1 MNAVDQGNVTH
12 TIDQG
17 KATVEFSHPLSNSL
31 PGKVLAKLADT
42 ITTLGEDDTVKII
55 VVRSAGE
62 RAFCAGA
69 SFDELVAIDNL
80 DTGKIF
86 FSGFANVI
94 NACRTCPKL
103 IIGRVQGKAVG
114 GGVGLAAAF
123 DYTLATQHAF
133 VKLSELAVGIGPFVV
148 GPAVERKM
156 GVSAMSQ
163 LAINATEWQSAE
175 WARSKGLYTGVY
187 DTAEAMDEAIDALA
201 NRLCQ
206 SNPEA
211 MRQLKKSFGK
221 EPSIGISYL
230 PNVQKSVGNLF
241 FLTSPNRPLPS
252 LRQSKRTPLYCPS
265 IPFYF
270 TIFSNCKDS
279 ALFRSSSFV
288 NQAFSVLFIALI

>member
-1 MNAVDQGNVTH
+1 MNAVDQGNVVQ

-17 KATVEFSHPLSNSL
+17 VATIEFSHPLSNSL
-31 PGKVLAKLADT
+31 PGKILAKLANT
-42 ITTLGEDDTVKII
+42 ITSLGEDDTVKII
-55 VVRSAGE
+55 VIRSAGD

-80 DTGKIF
+80 ETGKVF

-148 GPAVERKM
+148 GPAVERKI

-163 LAINATEWQSAE
+163 LAINATEWQSAA
-175 WARSKGLYTGVY
+175 WARSKGLYTAVY
-187 DTAEAMDEAIDALA
+187 DTADAMDEAIDALV
-201 NRLCQ
+201 NKLCQ

-211 MRQLKKSFGK
+211 MRQLKQVFWQGTEHWDKLLA
-221 EPSIGISYL
+221 ERAEISGQL
-230 PNVQKSVGNLF
+230 VLSD
-241 FLTSPNRPLPS
+241 
-252 LRQSKRTPLYCPS
+252 
-265 IPFYF
+265 F
-270 TIFSNCKDS
+270 TKK
-279 ALFRSSSFV
+279 A
-288 NQAFSVLFIALI
+288 IAKFKKK